1 VWTALLGGLETV
13 ATEVQSAHIAAAT
26 LAAVQ
31 LVLLVLPYAGLTL
44 ITVNLGR
51 RLCHAIRTRGSAPP
65 DQPGTRIPFASSRG
79 STSCAK

>member
-1 VWTALLGGLETV
+1 
-13 ATEVQSAHIAAAT
+13 
-26 LAAVQ
+26 VQ

-51 RLCHAIRTRGSAPP
+51 RLCHATPRGSAPP